1 MRAEI
6 IGQVE
11 VEIFGVL
18 MNLRGRIGT
27 KIYLVKKREFFAIQ
41 TR

>member
-6 IGQVE
+6 IGQVK

-18 MNLRGRIGT
+18 MNLRGRIGN
-27 KIYLVKKREFFAIQ
+27 EFIL
-41 TR
+41 